1 MDGWL
6 HTGDVAVVDEEGFV
20 YIHDRLKDMI
30 ISGGENIYPAE
41 IENAILDHPGGGRGG
56 RRRGLE
62 KWGES
67 PVAVVVKKDPVLTAE
82 DVLRHCAGKL
92 ARFKL
97 PKLVHFAAAIPRNPT
112 GKALKRVLREQFPG
126 PAPD

>member
-1 MDGWL
+1 M
-6 HTGDVAVVDEEGFV
+6 AVVDGEGFV

-41 IENAILDHPGGGRGG
+41 IENAILDHPGVAEVAVIGAVS
-56 RRRGLE
+56 E

-67 PVAVVVKKDPVLTAE
+67 PVAVVVKKDPALTAE
-82 DVLRHCAGKL
+82 EVLRHCAGKL